1 MSIGTWFDSLF
12 GAGASTSH
20 GAGQGA
26 IIDHH
31 SFNPATSLPMVGS
44 VDVMGN
50 PFGVDLNPP
59 HRWDHDHGTGISPG
73 GIGITDPVPPIA
85 SYDPNRGW

>member
-20 GAGQGA
+20 GAWQGGMT
-26 IIDHH
+26 DH
-31 SFNPATSLPMVGS
+31 SSINPATLLPMVGT

-50 PFGVDLNPP
+50 PFGVELNPP
-59 HRWDHDHGTGISPG
+59 HRWDQGHGGGSSHG
-73 GIGITDPVPPIA
+73 GICSRA
-85 SYDPNRGW
+85 KC